1 MNNID
6 NNWKIVPL
14 SSISQIY
21 NGNSINK
28 STKQAKY
35 TGLLEGRCF
44 IATKDISFDGVV
56 DYENGV
62 KIPFEET
69 TFKTAPAG
77 SVLVCSE
84 GGSAGRKSAYIT
96 QEVCFGN
103 KLYAIV
109 NKNNSFVGK
118 YVYYYTRYR
127 GFFEQFKG
135 LLNGIIGGVSSKNFG
150 SITIP
155 LPSVP
160 EQERIVSR
168 IEELFSQLDA
178 SVAEL
183 QAAKKRLKVYRQAVL
198 KEAFLG
204 NLTKN
209 CRYNIDIDLEWSLE
223 NETKFLPTIPSEWR
237 YISLSKLG
245 NLGRGKSKHR
255 PRNDAILFENG
266 KYPFIQTGDI
276 KSANKANN
284 NVTTYSKMYGDYGL
298 QQSKLWP
305 KGTLCITIAA
315 NIAETAF
322 LGIDACFPDSVV
334 GFTAYD
340 HVLPTYIKY
349 FIESEKIRLWAF
361 APATAQKNINLDT
374 LENLIVPY
382 CSLKEQ
388 QKVIDEIESRFS
400 VCDSIEQTVDTALQQ
415 AEALRQSILKQAFEG
430 KL

>member
-1 MNNID
+1 MELITLGSIMSMKKGKKPKVMSRVNKSGYVPYVDIKAFEDRIID
-6 NNWKIVPL
+6 NYADPEDCLLCEDGDILIVCDG
-14 SSISQIY
+14 SRS
-21 NGNSINK
+21 
-28 STKQAKY
+28 
-35 TGLLEGRCF
+35 GL
-44 IATKDISFDGVV
+44 
-56 DYENGV
+56 
-62 KIPFEET
+62 
-69 TFKTAPAG
+69 
-77 SVLVCSE
+77 
-84 GGSAGRKSAYIT
+84 
-96 QEVCFGN
+96 
-103 KLYAIV
+103 
-109 NKNNSFVGK
+109 VGK
-118 YVYYYTRYR
+118 AIAGAVGSTLAVISAKGCSNDYLYYFLQSLYTMLNTKK
-127 GFFEQFKG
+127 KG
-135 LLNGIIGGVSSKNFG
+135 TGTPHLNPEILKNAKLVVP
-150 SITIP
+150 P
-155 LPSVP
+155 LP
-160 EQERIVSR
+160 EQKRIVSR

-209 CRYNIDIDLEWSLE
+209 YRYDIDIDIEWSLE
-223 NETKFLPTIPSEWR
+223 NATKYLPRIPSEWR
-237 YISLSKLG
+237 YIPLSKLG
-245 NLGRGKSKHR
+245 DLGRGKSKHR
-255 PRNDAILFENG
+255 PRNDDILFENG

-276 KSANKANN
+276 KSANKANKY
-284 NVTTYSKMYGDYGL
+284 VTTYSKMYGDYGL

-334 GFTAYD
+334 GFTAYE
-340 HVLPTYIKY
+340 HVLPAYIKY

-388 QKVIDEIESRFS
+388 QKVVDEIESRFS
-400 VCDSIEQTVDTALQQ
+400 VCDSIEITIDTALQQ